1 MHDVLLEGVGAIFN
15 YPFPKNLLGQPIFIH
30 KSLLSIEVSSNDLS
44 EVLSS
49 ILCPPL

>member
-15 YPFPKNLLGQPIFIH
+15 YPFPKIFIH